1 MIKKKIYIWACDYSN
16 ITGEGNLGRI
26 FVKDLSSSFKTT
38 IIEPNN
44 ILIVRFFNFKYLSPF
59 LGIIF
64 CWIQFLSRRNCCY
77 LNYLPLWNFIIF
89 LLLPPNTILG
99 PITGGSKFPYGEK
112 INFVRSL
119 LFPTFYK
126 ISEFCLKLRNVKI
139 FFSTDLLKDK
149 LGSKL
154 KKKSKFNY
162 VFKLIKIKKK
172 NVKKNIDFLIYYRKH
187 KNKENYFPF
196 EFLKKLIKKKYKIH
210 IVGDILNLKGVRNYG
225 YVSNYKLNQ
234 LLSKSNH
241 TLGPGENVYTIFIIE
256 CINNNVNILLDKN
269 YNHKIKY
276 YKKNF
281 LIIDYKKNYKFNKI
295 RKV

>member
-1 MIKKKIYIWACDYSN
+1 MIKQKIYIWACDYSN

-162 VFKLIKIKKK
+162 VLKLIKIKKK

-234 LLSKSNH
+234 LLSKSNY